1 MNKLKLSLS
10 GIVIFILGF
19 MAGIYTLPIMIAP
32 EPLSMLELATA
43 SQNARYKVMISDDL
57 DGSDFLHNGTG
68 EFYLSPSKI
77 VFKGSLTP
85 GPDYQLYLS
94 KQFVENEE
102 QFKQHQNSMINI
114 AAVKRFDGFIKQ
126 VPDQLDI
133 DEYTTIVIWCE
144 AFEEFI
150 TAAKYK
156 G

>member
-10 GIVIFILGF
+10 GVVIFVFGF
-19 MAGIYTLPIMIAP
+19 LTGIYALPIMVAP
-32 EPLSMLELATA
+32 DSLSMLELATA
-43 SQNARYKVMISDDL
+43 SQNAKYNVRISDDL

-68 EFYLSPSKI
+68 EFYFSPSKI

-102 QFKQHQNSMINI
+102 QFKQHKNSMINI
-114 AAVKRFDGFIKQ
+114 AEVKRFDGFIKQ
-126 VPDQLDI
+126 VPNQLNI
-133 DEYTTIVIWCE
+133 DEYTTIIIWCE

-156 G
+156 E

>member
-10 GIVIFILGF
+10 GTVIFIFGF
-19 MAGIYTLPIMIAP
+19 MAGIYTLPIMVSP

-57 DGSDFLHNGTG
+57 DGSDFLHNGIG
-68 EFYLSPSKI
+68 EFYLSPSEI
-77 VFKGSLTP
+77 VFKGTLTP

-102 QFKQHQNSMINI
+102 QFKQHKNSMINI
-114 AAVKRFDGFIKQ
+114 AEVKRFDGFIKQ
-126 VPDQLDI
+126 VPNQLDI
-133 DEYTTIVIWCE
+133 NEYTTIVIWCE

>member
-1 MNKLKLSLS
+1 VNKLKLSLS

-114 AAVKRFDGFIKQ
+114 AEVKRFDGFIKQ

>member
-57 DGSDFLHNGTG
+57 AGSDFLHNGTG

-114 AAVKRFDGFIKQ
+114 AEVKRFDGFIKQ

-133 DEYTTIVIWCE
+133 DEYTTIIIWCE

>member
-1 MNKLKLSLS
+1 VNKLKLSLS

-43 SQNARYKVMISDDL
+43 SQNARYKVMISGDL

-114 AAVKRFDGFIKQ
+114 AEVKRFDGFIKQ

>member
-1 MNKLKLSLS
+1 MNKLKLGIS
-10 GIVIFILGF
+10 GIVIFIFGF
-19 MAGIYTLPIMIAP
+19 MAGIYTLPIMVAP

-43 SQNARYKVMISDDL
+43 SQNARYKAMISEGL

-68 EFYLSPSKI
+68 EFYLSPSEI
-77 VFKGSLTP
+77 VFKGTLTP

-94 KQFVENEE
+94 KKFVENEE
-102 QFKQHQNSMINI
+102 QFMQHKNSMINI
-114 AAVKRFDGFIKQ
+114 AEVKRFDGFIKQ
-126 VPDQLDI
+126 VPNQLDI

>member
-114 AAVKRFDGFIKQ
+114 AEVKRFDGFIKQ